1 MKHRIVSVTDQSKHP
16 LLIIVMLAWPIF
28 VEQVLVSLVQSVDT
42 AMVGALGAN
51 ATASVSISQSP
62 INLIN
67 SVIMALGVGFTT
79 MIARAVGA
87 KQFEYARKLIRQSI
101 VVVFSLGI
109 PLSVL
114 CFVLSRQIPIWMG
127 GAPEILDDAQSYI
140 RHHRLLHAVPRPDDG
155 AHRHLP
161 RLRRQPHPDD
171 HQHRHQSA
179 QCCRQLSA
187 DLPHPRRHPFR
198 PHLHRMG
205 RGLGGCRRG
214 ALHLRFPDSGL
225 AGTALYVFHSALRSN
240 AHFDSRELPPQQRD
254 HSGGFPGQ
262 LAGYV

>member
-127 GAPEILDDAQSYI
+127 GAPEDRKS
-140 RHHRLLHAVPRPDDG
+140 V
-155 AHRHLP
+155 
-161 RLRRQPHPDD
+161 
-171 HQHRHQSA
+171 
-179 QCCRQLSA
+179 
-187 DLPHPRRHPFR
+187 
-198 PHLHRMG
+198 
-205 RGLGGCRRG
+205 
-214 ALHLRFPDSGL
+214 
-225 AGTALYVFHSALRSN
+225 V
-240 AHFDSRELPPQQRD
+240 
-254 HSGGFPGQ
+254 
-262 LAGYV
+262 